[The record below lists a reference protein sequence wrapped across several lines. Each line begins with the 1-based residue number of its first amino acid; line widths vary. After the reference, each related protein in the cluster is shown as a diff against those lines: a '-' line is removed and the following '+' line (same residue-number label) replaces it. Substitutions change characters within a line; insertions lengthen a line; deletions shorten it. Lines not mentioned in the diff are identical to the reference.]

1 MISMNRPKMPY
12 ALSGQ
17 SSSSATRALAST
29 SAARLARPVTPT
41 FSSLGLFDLSLGLS
55 GGYPAV
61 TRTTAPTGAG
71 TGDMVVA

>member
-1 MISMNRPKMPY
+1 MLH
-12 ALSGQ
+12 ALAGQ
-17 SSSSATRALAST
+17 SSSSTTRSLPST
-29 SAARLARPVTPT
+29 SAARLAGPVTPT